1 MKKKIVSLGMAA
13 IMAASILTGCGG
25 TGEDAAA
32 NDSTAASGNSS
43 SQSEGGNEDV
53 VEVEFWYSG
62 GKTAVN
68 VVADIVEEF
77 NSSQDKYH
85 VSCVTQAD
93 YDETYQ
99 KLQAGIAGGTAPD
112 MALLGVDSASALNDK
127 AQLVDINTYVEA
139 DSDFEK
145 EDYIEVFYNQG
156 VDAEGKMFGFPA
168 YGTTQVLYYNI
179 QAFEDAGVKAEDIKT
194 WQDLAEAAEKITND
208 SVVGWEPMWGKDNL
222 VDAVLSNGGS
232 IFNED
237 MTKVTI
243 NTEEW
248 VEVWESFRQWIHD
261 DKIMKI
267 HSGGQGW
274 EYWYATIDDVIQD
287 KAGGYTGSSGDQAD
301 LDFSIV
307 AAMEQ
312 PGFNDNA
319 AAPSAEAKELV
330 MLGSSS
336 EEEKQ
341 GAYEFMKYFT
351 TPENQAKWSM
361 ETGYVA
367 VRLSTQE
374 VPEFKEYTDENPQA
388 LVPLQQVSHGSILPI
403 DPTGG
408 KVYAALATAADKVE
422 IEGISAQEALDA
434 AQKEAQAAL
443 DSVNN

>member
-1 MKKKIVSLGMAA
+1 MKKKLIGLGMATVL
-13 IMAASILTGCGG
+13 AASVLAGCGG
-25 TGEDAAA
+25 TGDTTPSE
-32 NDSTAASGNSS
+32 SS
-43 SQSEGGNEDV
+43 SQSESEDGET

-68 VVADIVEEF
+68 VVADIVEDF
-77 NSSQDKYH
+77 NESQDKYH
-85 VSCVTQAD
+85 VSVVTQAD

-112 MALLGVDSASALNDK
+112 LALLNVGSASALNAK
-127 AQLVDINTYVEA
+127 GQLADINTYVEA

-156 VDAEGKMFGFPA
+156 VDSEGKMFGFPA

-179 QAFEDAGVKAEDIKT
+179 KAFEKAGINPEEIET

-208 SVVGWEPMWGKDNL
+208 DMVGWEPMWGKDNL

-237 MTKVTI
+237 MTEVTI
-243 NTEEW
+243 NTYEW
-248 VEVWESFRQWIHD
+248 VEVWESFRQWIHE
-261 DKIMKI
+261 DKTMKI

-274 EYWYATIDDVIQD
+274 EYWYATIDDVLQD

-312 PGFNDNA
+312 PGFNDHES
-319 AAPSAEAKELV
+319 APSAEAKELV
-330 MLGSSS
+330 VIGSSS

-341 GAYEFMKYFT
+341 GAYEFMKFFT

-367 VRLSTQE
+367 VRQSTQD
-374 VPEFKEYTDENPQA
+374 VPEFKEYTEQNPQA
-388 LVPLQQVSHGSILPI
+388 LVPLQQASHGSILPI

-408 KVYAALATAADKVE
+408 KVFDALATAADKVE
-422 IEGISAQEALDA
+422 IEGISAKEALDA

-443 DSVNN
+443 DSVNK

>member
-1 MKKKIVSLGMAA
+1 MKKKLIGLGMATVL
-13 IMAASILTGCGG
+13 AASVLAGCGG
-25 TGEDAAA
+25 TGDTTPSE
-32 NDSTAASGNSS
+32 SS
-43 SQSEGGNEDV
+43 SQSESEDGET

-68 VVADIVEEF
+68 VVADIVEDF
-77 NSSQDKYH
+77 NESQDKYH
-85 VSCVTQAD
+85 VSVVTQAD

-112 MALLGVDSASALNDK
+112 LALLNVGSASALNAK
-127 AQLVDINTYVEA
+127 GQLADINTYVEA

-156 VDAEGKMFGFPA
+156 VDSEGKMFGFPA

-179 QAFEDAGVKAEDIKT
+179 KAFEKAGINPEEIET

-208 SVVGWEPMWGKDNL
+208 DMVGWEPMWGKDNL

-232 IFNED
+232 IFDED
-237 MTKVTI
+237 MTEVTI
-243 NTEEW
+243 NTDEW
-248 VEVWESFRQWIHD
+248 VEVWESFRQWIHE
-261 DKIMKI
+261 DKTMKI

-274 EYWYATIDDVIQD
+274 EYWYATIDDVLQD

-312 PGFNDNA
+312 PGFNDHES
-319 AAPSAEAKELV
+319 APSAEAKELV
-330 MLGSSS
+330 VIGSSS

-341 GAYEFMKYFT
+341 GAYEFMKFFT

-367 VRLSTQE
+367 VRQSTQD
-374 VPEFKEYTDENPQA
+374 VPEFKEYTEQNPQA
-388 LVPLQQVSHGSILPI
+388 LVPLQQASHGSILPI

-408 KVYAALATAADKVE
+408 KVFDALATAADKVE
-422 IEGISAQEALDA
+422 IEGISAKEALDA

-443 DSVNN
+443 DSVNK

>member
-1 MKKKIVSLGMAA
+1 MKKKLIGLGMATVL
-13 IMAASILTGCGG
+13 AASVLAGCGG
-25 TGEDAAA
+25 TGDTTPSE
-32 NDSTAASGNSS
+32 SS
-43 SQSEGGNEDV
+43 SQSESEDGET

-68 VVADIVEEF
+68 VVADIVEDF
-77 NSSQDKYH
+77 NESQDKYH
-85 VSCVTQAD
+85 VSVVTQAD

-112 MALLGVDSASALNDK
+112 LALLNVGSASALNAK
-127 AQLVDINTYVEA
+127 GQLADINTYVEA

-156 VDAEGKMFGFPA
+156 VDSEGKMFGFPA

-179 QAFEDAGVKAEDIKT
+179 KAFEKAGINPEEIET

-208 SVVGWEPMWGKDNL
+208 DMVGWEPMWGKDNL

-237 MTKVTI
+237 MTEVTI
-243 NTEEW
+243 NTDEW
-248 VEVWESFRQWIHD
+248 VEVWESFRQWIHE
-261 DKIMKI
+261 DKTMKI

-274 EYWYATIDDVIQD
+274 EYWYATIDDVLQD

-312 PGFNDNA
+312 PGFNDHES
-319 AAPSAEAKELV
+319 APSAEAKELV
-330 MLGSSS
+330 VIGSSS

-341 GAYEFMKYFT
+341 GAYEFMKFFT

-367 VRLSTQE
+367 VRQSTQD
-374 VPEFKEYTDENPQA
+374 VPEFKEYTEQNPQA
-388 LVPLQQVSHGSILPI
+388 LVPLQQASHGSILPI

-408 KVYAALATAADKVE
+408 KVFDALATAADKVE
-422 IEGISAQEALDA
+422 IEGISAKEALDA

-443 DSVNN
+443 DSVNK